1 MNKFFPC
8 ILWIQKEQKDC
19 LKSVAKK
26 QDVFGIFIYWFWQE
40 FDVCLLLWVL
50 KDVWNLELS
59 KVITTKLLVSK
70 MKAKVEELSK
80 FGLKAFPIGSG
91 DKEGFTEGDT
101 SVGNCTAASKS
112 SFLQD
117 LKTET
122 TDSLMH
128 SGELKNFSQNRQ
140 MCSHSR

>member
-1 MNKFFPC
+1 MFLEF
-8 ILWIQKEQKDC
+8 L
-19 LKSVAKK
+19 LTGFGKSLM
-26 QDVFGIFIYWFWQE
+26 F
-40 FDVCLLLWVL
+40 CLLLWVL
-50 KDVWNLELS
+50 KDVWNLEHS

-70 MKAKVEELSK
+70 RKDKVEDLSK

-128 SGELKNFSQNRQ
+128 SGELKNFFTELTNVLSFSLNFPNE
-140 MCSHSR
+140 